1 MKMEV
6 EIMAFGIARDIFG
19 ASTIRLNTTENT
31 TVGQLLEQLK
41 NDYPALEE
49 LRSVAIAVN
58 AEYATME
65 QKVKP
70 GDEVVI
76 IPPVAGG

>member
-1 MKMEV
+1 MEV

-19 ASTIRLNTTENT
+19 AAAIQLKLSENT
-31 TVGQLLEQLK
+31 TVKQLLENLYVS
-41 NDYPALEE
+41 YPSLRE

-58 AEYATME
+58 AEYASPDQTI
-65 QKVKP
+65 KA

>member
-1 MKMEV
+1 MDI

-19 ASTIRLNTTENT
+19 ASTIRIKAEDGS
-31 TVGQLLEQLK
+31 TVKELLENLQTT
-41 NDYPALEE
+41 YPPLQE
-49 LRSVAIAVN
+49 LRSVAIAIN
-58 AEYATME
+58 TEYASMD
-65 QKVKP
+65 QVIKS

>member
-1 MKMEV
+1 MEV

-19 ASTIRLNTTENT
+19 ATAIQLNLAQNT
-31 TVGQLLEQLK
+31 TVKQLLDQLYVS
-41 NDYPALEE
+41 YPDLKE

-58 AEYATME
+58 AEYASPE
-65 QKVKP
+65 HVISP

>member
-1 MKMEV
+1 MEI

-19 ASTIRLNTTENT
+19 ASALKVQAVENS
-31 TVGQLLEQLK
+31 TVKQLLEDLK
-41 NDYPALEE
+41 NQYPKLQE
-49 LRSVAIAVN
+49 LRSVAIAIN
-58 AEYATME
+58 TEYADLE
-65 QKVKP
+65 QVIKP